1 MKNILIVLTILVV
14 LGRVWYSLNS
24 RTTPDSLVVEKKLMT
39 KIIQTPADLLT
50 EWTQVATFAAWC
62 FWCTEAVFQE
72 EPGVLDAISW
82 YAWWVI
88 ANPTYEQVWY
98 GKTDYREAI
107 QVTYNENEI
116 SYERLLDLMLR
127 SIDPTDWWGQFGD
140 RWFHYTTAIFAHT
153 DEQRSMAEE
162 VLSAK
167 QNEFDKPIVTLVL
180 PFTTFYKAEEY
191 HQDFYKHS
199 KERYA
204 RYKKWSWR
212 TAHFEET
219 WLDEILE
226 AQKYPKK
233 ELYDQDDLRSQLTP
247 LQWKVTQEDGT
258 EPSFKNEYR
267 DNEEPGLYVD
277 IVSWEPL
284 YSSKHKYKSGTW
296 WPSFTQPITE
306 DAVTLHED
314 NKLWAKRTEV
324 RSAEADSHLGHVFTD
339 WPQDAWW
346 LRYCMN
352 SASMNFIPLNEM
364 EKRGYG
370 EWIEY
375 VE

>member
-1 MKNILIVLTILVV
+1 MFNIFHNTITMKNILIVLTILVV

-153 DEQRSMAEE
+153 DEQRS
-162 VLSAK
+162 
-167 QNEFDKPIVTLVL
+167 
-180 PFTTFYKAEEY
+180 
-191 HQDFYKHS
+191 
-199 KERYA
+199 A